1 MVEFRPCLSPVRPR
15 RTAAPVPVFPT
26 SICPPLRT
34 LFLRAT
40 ASRYLR
46 TLALGA
52 LLAWLAAWHGA
63 ALSQGLSGTDAKTR
77 SVTQTVLGIVGYTR
91 WPGDPQPVR
100 LCVVGP
106 TEYADELLQG
116 AEPSHSRRIEVRRL
130 RWDDAALPASCD
142 GIYAGRLDDEEWR
155 RLAERIGPQ
164 AVLSIGERREL
175 CRIGCMFCLDV
186 RPEGVGFESNPE
198 AVARSGVRVNPR
210 VLQLSRRKAGP

>member
-1 MVEFRPCLSPVRPR
+1 
-15 RTAAPVPVFPT
+15 VPVFPT
-26 SICPPLRT
+26 FICLPFRT
-34 LFLRAT
+34 FFLRAT
-40 ASRYLR
+40 ASRYLH

-52 LLAWLAAWHGA
+52 FVAWLAAWHGA
-63 ALSQGLSGTDAKTR
+63 ALPQGLPGTDAKTR
-77 SVTQTVLGIVGYTR
+77 SVTQTVLGIVGYSR

-116 AEPSHSRRIEVRRL
+116 TEPPHSRRIEVRRL
-130 RWDDAALPASCD
+130 RLDDATLATSCD
-142 GIYAGRLDDEEWR
+142 GIYAGRLDDDEWR

>member
-1 MVEFRPCLSPVRPR
+1 MPLSPTFIRLP
-15 RTAAPVPVFPT
+15 F
-26 SICPPLRT
+26 RT
-34 LFLRAT
+34 LFLPAP

-46 TLALGA
+46 ILALGA
-52 LLAWLAAWHGA
+52 FVAWLAAWHGV
-63 ALSQGLSGTDAKTR
+63 ALPQGLYGTDAKTR

-91 WPGDPQPVR
+91 WPGDPQLVR

-116 AEPSHSRRIEVRRL
+116 AEPPHSRRIEVRRL
-130 RWDDAALPASCD
+130 RLDDATLATSCD

-175 CRIGCMFCLDV
+175 CRVGCMFCLDV
-186 RPEGVGFESNPE
+186 RAEGVGFESNPE

-210 VLQLSRRKAGP
+210 VLQLSRRKAAP

>member
-1 MVEFRPCLSPVRPR
+1 MFS
-15 RTAAPVPVFPT
+15 T
-26 SICPPLRT
+26 
-34 LFLRAT
+34 FLRLPFRTPLCPA
-40 ASRYLR
+40 AVLQYLR
-46 TLALGA
+46 ILALGA
-52 LLAWLAAWHGA
+52 LVAWLATWHGA
-63 ALSQGLSGTDAKTR
+63 ALPQGLSGTDGKTR

-116 AEPSHSRRIEVRRL
+116 TDPSHSRRIEVRRVRL
-130 RWDDAALPASCD
+130 DDATLATSCD
-142 GIYAGRLDDEEWR
+142 GLYAGRLDDEEWR
-155 RLAERIGPQ
+155 RLTERIGPQ